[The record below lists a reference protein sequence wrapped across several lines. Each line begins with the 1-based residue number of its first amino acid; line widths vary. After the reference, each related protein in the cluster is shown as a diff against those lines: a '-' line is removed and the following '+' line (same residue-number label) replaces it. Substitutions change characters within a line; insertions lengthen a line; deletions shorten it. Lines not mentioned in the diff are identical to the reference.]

1 MYRIIMKE
9 NFMQQIFLKIYILG
23 QQLKKR
29 DMVDHISCIILLLK

>member
-23 QQLKKR
+23 QQLKKEIWLT
-29 DMVDHISCIILLLK
+29 ISLALYYY